1 MKSLKSKFAE
11 FPLERKVLLIVLL
24 IALVVS
30 LGVIIWDAVSE
41 RIFSIASSN
50 ANLTETLETFQQ
62 KYIELLEERNR
73 IGIYSRDELE
83 DIADRIDELEK
94 HYFLNDEEFSI
105 GEFGE
110 VVKRFAN
117 RSRVTVKQ
125 IRDLQEGFQFTLE
138 GPIEGLLD
146 FMHRI
151 EEYEYRISTPFFSLN
166 SNPEGSYRLSI
177 ECYPV
182 FLPEE

>member
-1 MKSLKSKFAE
+1 MRSMKSTFAE

-24 IALVVS
+24 LVLVIS
-30 LGVIIWDAVSE
+30 LGVIVWDAVSE
-41 RIFSIASSN
+41 RIFSIASST
-50 ANLTETLETFQQ
+50 ANLNETLETFQE
-62 KYIELLEERNR
+62 KYSELIKERNR

-83 DIADRIDELEK
+83 DIAHRIDDLED
-94 HYFLNDEEFSI
+94 HYFQQHEEFSI

-110 VVKRFAN
+110 VVKGFAN
-117 RSRVTVKQ
+117 RSRVTVNQ
-125 IRDLQEGFQFTLE
+125 IRDLQGGFQFTLE
-138 GPIEGLLD
+138 GSIEGLLD

-182 FLPEE
+182 FLPED